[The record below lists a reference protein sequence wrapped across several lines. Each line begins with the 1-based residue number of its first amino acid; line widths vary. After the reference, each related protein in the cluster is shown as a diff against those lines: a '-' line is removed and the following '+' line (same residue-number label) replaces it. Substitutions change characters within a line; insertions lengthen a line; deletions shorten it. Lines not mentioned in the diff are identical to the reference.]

1 MIKINGIDYVV
12 KPTIFP
18 DKTSQV
24 WKLPQD
30 VIKFIENN
38 ASGITIT
45 WEFEDER
52 ELIHVC
58 QLCDLIYNISVCYPS
73 LYTPYLPY
81 ARQDK
86 NISNESCFALKTFIN
101 IINPYI
107 SNLIVYDVHNPK
119 IEGWVFGGNILPSEK
134 ISSVVKEENINFII
148 YPDKG
153 AADRYSHLSA
163 LDFVAAAKVRDQLTG
178 EITGL
183 SMPDIESGLS
193 ILVVDD
199 ICDGGRTFTELASLI
214 KKYEPKKL
222 VLYVSHGIFS
232 KGIECILESGYD
244 AIYTKSG
251 KREERRNN
259 KS

>member
-1 MIKINGIDYVV
+1 M
-12 KPTIFP
+12 
-18 DKTSQV
+18 
-24 WKLPQD
+24 
-30 VIKFIENN
+30 
-38 ASGITIT
+38 
-45 WEFEDER
+45 
-52 ELIHVC
+52 
-58 QLCDLIYNISVCYPS
+58 
-73 LYTPYLPY
+73 
-81 ARQDK
+81 
-86 NISNESCFALKTFIN
+86 
-101 IINPYI
+101 
-107 SNLIVYDVHNPK
+107 
-119 IEGWVFGGNILPSEK
+119 
-134 ISSVVKEENINFII
+134 
-148 YPDKG
+148 
-153 AADRYSHLSA
+153 SA